1 MQLKYRVLEN
11 MSLFLEPRYSLVPYS
26 HSVAS
31 EVEGRGDIRTNYYD
45 DVFNFNIGVEFT
57 LMDFR

>member
-1 MQLKYRVLEN
+1 MLEN